1 MSEERIQ
8 KILARAGVASRR
20 KAEELIE
27 RGAVTVNGQVAGLGD
42 KADPE
47 RDAIKVDGKRVQPA
61 SQEHRYLLLNKPKE
75 VMSTLT
81 DPEGRKT
88 VLDFVPPGMRKA
100 LVPVGRLD
108 YNTEGLLL
116 LTDDGEFAQRIA
128 HPRYGGTKTYEV
140 KVKGTPGESQLDRL
154 RNGVVIEGRRT
165 APAKITARNPFK
177 PLGGR
182 RRGEAESDNSWWI
195 VEITEGRTRQIREM
209 FFQIGNPVQKL
220 RRVAIGPLRDPELPV
235 GALRELTEQ
244 EVRKLQ
250 KSTRAPEE
258 RKPVRRKAPGG
269 PAPKPPPEKPARPAA
284 KKPAAKKKTAP
295 ARRAGARKVTPVRKA
310 ARKPKGKR

>member
-27 RGAVTVNGQVAGLGD
+27 QGLVTVNGRVAGLGD

-75 VMSTLT
+75 VMSTVS

-88 VLDFVPPGMRKA
+88 VMDFVPPGMRKV

-128 HPRYGGTKTYEV
+128 HPRYGSTKTYDV
-140 KVKGTPGESQLDRL
+140 KVKGTPSESQLDRL
-154 RNGVVIEGRRT
+154 RNGVLIEGKRT

-182 RRGEAESDNSWWI
+182 RRGEPESDNSWWI

-209 FFQIGNPVQKL
+209 FFQIGHPVQKL
-220 RRVAIGPLRDPELPV
+220 RRVAIGPLRDPELPP

-244 EVRKLQ
+244 EVRRLM
-250 KSTRAPEE
+250 KSARGPEE
-258 RKPVRRKAPGG
+258 
-269 PAPKPPPEKPARPAA
+269 
-284 KKPAAKKKTAP
+284 KKPAPRKAAPAKKSAP
-295 ARRAGARKVTPVRKA
+295 PKRAAAKKVTPVRKA
-310 ARKPKGKR
+310 ARKPKGGR